1 MRVLSTQ
8 LGPAQLPRPLS
19 LSLSLSL
26 FLSLTL
32 TVVLAMGTSVG
43 LSAQPAPT
51 AQLIVSDARPDAA
64 ASTVTITGENFG
76 RRPLVTLDLIPV
88 RVENASET
96 EIVAAVPVSLMPAGD
111 YLLTVSRG
119 PAPTEHATFD
129 LTLDEGEASSVESI
143 RADPLVISGDQGE
156 VAAQVGGTI
165 ITLDEVDLEWQR
177 TDPRSY
183 IEWQQRAY
191 EMRRQIA
198 DRLVNEELLA
208 IEAEARGVTTE
219 QLLEAELPTRLA
231 TLPQGAVRS
240 LYQSLGAVTLRT
252 TFEQMEPALRAWLQ
266 KVTEPELAK
275 ANYLDEL
282 TKVSTRVERSLTPPR
297 VQVARTDQDAVLGS
311 ADASIELV
319 AFGDFQNAAYA
330 RHAQTFGRLID
341 TFGGQLRIVF
351 KNLPALDRA
360 AGLNGAEAGQCARAQ
375 DQFWPYHD
383 LLIAQQGIFDIIRL
397 KQLASEIG
405 LDRDQFD
412 SCLDG
417 GEFRDV
423 VQRAVEEAGRY
434 AIQVSPNFLINGRF
448 APAPPAFLPP
458 VEFLTRLIE
467 EELLVQASTP
477 AP

>member
-1 MRVLSTQ
+1 MIIPIPSTQVRRSQLTVRLSLALVLAQVLVLSTSEV
-8 LGPAQLPRPLS
+8 R
-19 LSLSLSL
+19 
-26 FLSLTL
+26 
-32 TVVLAMGTSVG
+32 
-43 LSAQPAPT
+43 LSAQLEPT
-51 AQLIVSDARPDAA
+51 PQLVVSGARPDADA
-64 ASTVTITGENFG
+64 NTVTITGENFG

-88 RVENASET
+88 RVEDASET
-96 EIVAAVPVSLMPAGD
+96 QIVAAVPVGLMPAGD

-119 PAPTEHATFD
+119 PTPPEHATFD
-129 LTLDEGEASSVESI
+129 LTLGDGAGGLPIEPV
-143 RADPLVISGDQGE
+143 RADPLVISVDQGE
-156 VAAQVGGTI
+156 VAAQVGDRI

-177 TDPRSY
+177 ADPRSF
-183 IEWQQRAY
+183 IELQQRAY

-219 QLLEAELPTRLA
+219 QLLEEELPTRVA
-231 TLPQGAVRS
+231 TLPDGAVRS
-240 LYQSLGAVTLRT
+240 LYQSLGSVTLRT
-252 TFEQMEPALRAWLQ
+252 SFEQMEPALRAWLE
-266 KVTEPELAK
+266 KVTGPELAR

-282 TKVSTRVERSLTPPR
+282 MKVSTRVEMSLTPPR
-297 VQVARTDQDAVLGS
+297 VRVERTDQDAVLGS
-311 ADASIELV
+311 ADAPIELV

-330 RHAQTFGRLID
+330 RHAQHFGRLID

-360 AGLNGAEAGQCARAQ
+360 AGINGAEAAQCARAQ

-405 LDRDQFD
+405 LDRNQFD

-417 GEFRDV
+417 GQFRDV

-434 AIQVSPNFLINGRF
+434 AIQVSPNFLVNGRF

-458 VEFLTRLIE
+458 VEFLSRLIE
-467 EELLVQASTP
+467 EELLVHASAA

>member
-1 MRVLSTQ
+1 MAIRVLSTQ

-19 LSLSLSL
+19 LSL

-32 TVVLAMGTSVG
+32 TVVLPMGTRVG
-43 LSAQPAPT
+43 LSAQPEPT

-129 LTLDEGEASSVESI
+129 LTLDAGEASSPVESI
-143 RADPLVISGDQGE
+143 RADPIVISGDQGE
-156 VAAQVGGTI
+156 VAAQVGDTI

-198 DRLVNEELLA
+198 HRLVNEELLA

-341 TFGGQLRIVF
+341 TFGSQLRIVF

-405 LDRDQFD
+405 LNRDQFD

-467 EELLVQASTP
+467 EELLVQASTA

>member
-1 MRVLSTQ
+1 MAIRILSTQ
-8 LGPAQLPRPLS
+8 LGPAQLTLR
-19 LSLSLSL
+19 
-26 FLSLTL
+26 LSLTL
-32 TVVLAMGTSVG
+32 SLALVLALGTNVG
-43 LSAQPAPT
+43 LSAQPEPT
-51 AQLIVSDARPDAA
+51 AQLVISDARPDAA

-88 RVENASET
+88 RVEDASEI
-96 EIVAAVPVSLMPAGD
+96 EIIAAVPVGLMPAGD
-111 YLLTVSRG
+111 YILTISRG

-129 LTLDEGEASSVESI
+129 LTLDEGEASSPVESI
-143 RADPLVISGDQGE
+143 RADPIVISGDQGE
-156 VAAQVGGTI
+156 VAAQVGDTI

-177 TDPRSY
+177 SDPRSY
-183 IEWQQRAY
+183 IEWQQRGY

-198 DRLVNEELLA
+198 DRLVDEELLD

-219 QLLEAELPTRLA
+219 QLLEDELPTRLA

-240 LYQSLGAVTLRT
+240 LYQSLGSVTLRT

-275 ANYLDEL
+275 VNYLDEL
-282 TKVSTRVERSLTPPR
+282 TKVSTRVEMSLTPPR
-297 VQVARTDQDAVLGS
+297 IQVERTDQDAVLGS

-319 AFGDFQNAAYA
+319 AFGDFQTAAYA
-330 RHAQTFGRLID
+330 RHAQTYGRLID

-360 AGLNGAEAGQCARAQ
+360 AGLNAAEAAQCARAQ

-405 LDRDQFD
+405 LNRDQFD

-434 AIQVSPNFLINGRF
+434 AIQVSPNFLVNGRF

-458 VEFLTRLIE
+458 FEFLTRLIE

>member
-1 MRVLSTQ
+1 MAIRVLSTQ
-8 LGPAQLPRPLS
+8 LGPAQLPRP
-19 LSLSLSL
+19 LSLSL

-51 AQLIVSDARPDAA
+51 AQLVVSDARPDAA

-76 RRPLVTLDLIPV
+76 RRPLVTFDLIPV

-129 LTLDEGEASSVESI
+129 LTLGEGEASSPVESI
-143 RADPLVISGDQGE
+143 RTDPIVISGDQGE
-156 VAAQVGGTI
+156 VAAQVGDTI

-177 TDPRSY
+177 TDPRSF

-240 LYQSLGAVTLRT
+240 LYQSLGAVTRRT

-266 KVTEPELAK
+266 QVTEPELAK
-275 ANYLDEL
+275 VNYLDEL
-282 TKVSTRVERSLTPPR
+282 AKVSTRVEMSLTPPR
-297 VQVARTDQDAVLGS
+297 VQVERTDQDAVLGS
-311 ADASIELV
+311 ADAPIELV
-319 AFGDFQNAAYA
+319 AFGDLQNAAYA
-330 RHAQTFGRLID
+330 RHAQYFGRLID

-360 AGLNGAEAGQCARAQ
+360 AALSGAEAAQCARAQ

-397 KQLASEIG
+397 KQLAGEIG
-405 LDRDQFD
+405 LNRDQFD

-434 AIQVSPNFLINGRF
+434 AIQVSPNFLVNGRF

-467 EELLVQASTP
+467 EELLVQASTA